1 MLVEMVTKNEKL
13 IMAAYAAATARDDL
27 SVGEKELLF
36 RVIIGEKDPVRGS
49 GSGYV
54 LFAGL
59 QANDPK
65 SNRSKAYSKSR
76 RKILSEKAVKFR
88 EYILT

>member
-1 MLVEMVTKNEKL
+1 MVTKNEKL

-65 SNRSKAYSKSR
+65 SNRR
-76 RKILSEKAVKFR
+76 RKYEKILSEKAVKFR
-88 EYILT
+88 RYFNLSKLNK